1 MKNILK
7 DAEWIR
13 SKNLIIRSIKTGK
26 SSLRIKKVKFNG
38 ETIDKLTVGG
48 RTFFFGDQST
58 ALNNLPAA
66 VVDKIR
72 VIDRDSEA
80 TRATGIS
87 DGKREKVLD
96 VGLKKEYEKGW
107 FGNAGAKA
115 GTTLSSK
122 DDDGLRD
129 SRGLL
134 YGGNVLASAYNEKDQ
149 LTLIGS
155 TQNVDDSNMIVVI
168 MDDAGTIADSRGG
181 LTSAAQAGVN
191 LNTTRIKDVET
202 TIGANYRYTDTE
214 SASRSSRTTFQDD
227 GDLLSGNRSNS
238 RQYVNSVSANLEMK
252 KEKGD
257 VWFTFEPMVNL
268 SRTHGFKDGD
278 SETSR
283 DGAVLNSSTNSSETL
298 DLTRSA
304 EGEASVS
311 FRRIAGREGRVL
323 RLTLGGELSSSDG
336 SSSENSVLETLGNKS
351 SRVLSYVSGKNSYY
365 GVAGISYTEP
375 IGGKF
380 TLNTNASLSLGSDF
394 NRRDAFDSP
403 GALNEYYS
411 SESNSFTM
419 QQQYG
424 LTAQYKINDT
434 QQLTVGASTY
444 GMLNETFSKSFGIE
458 QTTGKDEWNWFVAPV
473 LRYRWSPEA
482 GRLMVSVS
490 GNSRKPSNA
499 LMLPVLNVSDP
510 SRLSMGNIYLKP
522 SGNSS
527 ANISWSGGE
536 REKFTSYMMML
547 NGSVQTNP
555 VTYARWYDANGIL
568 YSIPVNSRRPTLYI
582 SAYASYTTPLDSKK
596 EWSLSL
602 GGSCSVNS
610 ATNYQPG
617 RTLDGL
623 DKNKFD
629 YSAFMDTFWG
639 SDESGR
645 NFYSGGSGFS
655 ESNTVTVSP
664 FGSFDL
670 RYNRERWYLEAFSQL
685 SGHISRYSL
694 DPTMNMNT
702 LDTTI
707 GIEGSYTTTH
717 EFELKTDMR
726 YLFFAGYADG
736 YGQPEWRW
744 NAEVS
749 KSIGAFVLSLK
760 VNDILDQARSLNHV
774 VTANYMEDSY
784 RLIMGRY
791 VLFGVKWNFGKMNA
805 ANSRSASRAA
815 WDMAF

>member
-1 MKNILK
+1 MKILFAVLVSLLAVAIAAKAQVIIINDNVFNGRMSEIRAAVVDSLTSEPVPFASVYLIPSKDTTITNFTLSDADGKAKLDDVPYGSYVFHVEMLGYKPYAKERYFRDRFVDMGTIRLAVDEQFLEAAVVSDVGNPIIIKKDTVEFNASSYRVGANAMLK
-7 DAEWIR
+7 DLLKRMPGMEI
-13 SKNLIIRSIKTGK
+13 TEDG
-26 SSLRIKKVKFNG
+26 KVKFNG

-336 SSSENSVLETLGNKS
+336 SSSENSVLETL
-351 SRVLSYVSGKNSYY
+351 
-365 GVAGISYTEP
+365 
-375 IGGKF
+375 
-380 TLNTNASLSLGSDF
+380 
-394 NRRDAFDSP
+394 
-403 GALNEYYS
+403 
-411 SESNSFTM
+411 
-419 QQQYG
+419 
-424 LTAQYKINDT
+424 
-434 QQLTVGASTY
+434 
-444 GMLNETFSKSFGIE
+444 
-458 QTTGKDEWNWFVAPV
+458 
-473 LRYRWSPEA
+473 
-482 GRLMVSVS
+482 
-490 GNSRKPSNA
+490 
-499 LMLPVLNVSDP
+499 
-510 SRLSMGNIYLKP
+510 
-522 SGNSS
+522 
-527 ANISWSGGE
+527 
-536 REKFTSYMMML
+536 
-547 NGSVQTNP
+547 
-555 VTYARWYDANGIL
+555 
-568 YSIPVNSRRPTLYI
+568 
-582 SAYASYTTPLDSKK
+582 
-596 EWSLSL
+596 
-602 GGSCSVNS
+602 
-610 ATNYQPG
+610 
-617 RTLDGL
+617 
-623 DKNKFD
+623 
-629 YSAFMDTFWG
+629 
-639 SDESGR
+639 
-645 NFYSGGSGFS
+645 
-655 ESNTVTVSP
+655 
-664 FGSFDL
+664 
-670 RYNRERWYLEAFSQL
+670 
-685 SGHISRYSL
+685 
-694 DPTMNMNT
+694 
-702 LDTTI
+702 
-707 GIEGSYTTTH
+707 
-717 EFELKTDMR
+717 
-726 YLFFAGYADG
+726 
-736 YGQPEWRW
+736 
-744 NAEVS
+744 
-749 KSIGAFVLSLK
+749 
-760 VNDILDQARSLNHV
+760 
-774 VTANYMEDSY
+774 
-784 RLIMGRY
+784 
-791 VLFGVKWNFGKMNA
+791 
-805 ANSRSASRAA
+805 
-815 WDMAF
+815 